1 MGVKH
6 KFRNEGNT
14 YQLTILNPKLEDS
27 ANYTIDI
34 GGVTS
39 TAKCKYEKQSML
51 WAMNFMFAKFLCFS
65 FVFSDC

>member
-1 MGVKH
+1 MGVKY

-14 YQLTILNPKLEDS
+14 YQLSVLNPKLEDS

-39 TAKCKYEKQSML
+39 TAKCTYEQR
-51 WAMNFMFAKFLCFS
+51 
-65 FVFSDC
+65 VRVEQ

>member
-1 MGVKH
+1 MGVKY

-14 YQLTILNPKLEDS
+14 YCLSVLNPKLEDS

-39 TAKCKYEKQSML
+39 TAKCKHVQIVL
-51 WAMNFMFAKFLCFS
+51 
-65 FVFSDC
+65 VDQ